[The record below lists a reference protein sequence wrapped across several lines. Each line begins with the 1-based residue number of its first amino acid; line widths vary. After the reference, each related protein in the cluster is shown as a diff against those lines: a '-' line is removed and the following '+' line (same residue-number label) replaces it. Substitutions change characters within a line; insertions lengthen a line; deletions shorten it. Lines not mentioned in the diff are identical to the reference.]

1 MKETV
6 QLLVKAAALQ
16 EAYMLNNTQQ
26 RMTDFLT
33 ELTSTQLK
41 MMYEWNICT

>member
-16 EAYMLNNTQQ
+16 EAYMLDNTQQ
-26 RMTDFLT
+26 RMTDFFDPIDFDSI
-33 ELTSTQLK
+33 ED
-41 MMYEWNICT
+41 NV